1 MLKWHGWETGQAQ
14 GYTLSLSLCTLTYYS
29 LVLTWV
35 IIKKGVRQGKVSTFK
50 FSALISHYL
59 LPHIWVLWH
68 AVSLVSHWPICF
80 RLQTEKK
87 MNRMR
92 VQCSHTIRVSGCQAI
107 GKRGVTGGNGLH
119 FHIQPL
125 ASSSPILTL
134 SFPPGKLWNTP
145 PPTGKLIDF
154 YERGKTRRG
163 EPARMINLSF
173 IRVDFFTDVLV

>member
-1 MLKWHGWETGQAQ
+1 MGERQDRFRV
-14 GYTLSLSLCTLTYYS
+14 TLSLSLCTYYS

-80 RLQTEKK
+80 RQRGKK
-87 MNRMR
+87 INRMR
-92 VQCSHTIRVSGCQAI
+92 VQWSHTIRVSGCQAI

-134 SFPPGKLWNTP
+134 SFPPAKLWRKHPSSHRETHWFLWKGEN
-145 PPTGKLIDF
+145 
-154 YERGKTRRG
+154 KTRRTWYK
-163 EPARMINLSF
+163 SF
-173 IRVDFFTDVLV
+173 FYKRWFLYLYNV